1 MGRGRD
7 NPFDGLAA
15 LPWPVALVVGLL
27 GYAAIRHGVPAYVAR
42 LDGPLAQAL
51 AMQRDALAPIAWLFL
66 GGCSIASLAAFV
78 RARRRRR
85 LLDACTQLDHVAAL
99 GWRDFERLVGEAFR
113 RQGYGIEET
122 GLGGADGGIDLIL
135 HKGGQRTLVQCK
147 QWRRRQVPVGVV
159 REMYGLLAHHR
170 AQAVRIAALGG
181 FTRDAARFA
190 QGKPIDLIDGPT
202 LLAMIRSVQA
212 AEPSRADTRDAPVVS
227 QPTGPVEHDPD
238 PGHQAGASTDCPRCG
253 ATMVRRANRRTGAT
267 FWGCSGYPACRGTR

>member
-1 MGRGRD
+1 MGRGRG
-7 NPFDGLAA
+7 NIFDALAA
-15 LPWPVALVVGLL
+15 WPWPVALVSGLL
-27 GYAAIRHGVPAYVAR
+27 GYAAIRHGVPAYLAR
-42 LDGPLAQAL
+42 LDGPFAQGLATQA
-51 AMQRDALAPIAWLFL
+51 DAFAPIAWLWLAACSL
-66 GGCSIASLAAFV
+66 GSLAAFV

-113 RQGYGIEET
+113 RQGYGVEET

-135 HKGGQRTLVQCK
+135 RKGGQRTLVQCK

-212 AEPSRADTRDAPVVS
+212 ADPSSAGTHDAPVVS
-227 QPTGPVEHDPD
+227 PAVAVEREPD
-238 PGHQAGASTDCPRCG
+238 PQAGASPACPRCG
-253 ATMVRRANRRTGAT
+253 ATMIRRANRKTGAT
-267 FWGCSGYPACRGTR
+267 FWGCAAYPACRGTR